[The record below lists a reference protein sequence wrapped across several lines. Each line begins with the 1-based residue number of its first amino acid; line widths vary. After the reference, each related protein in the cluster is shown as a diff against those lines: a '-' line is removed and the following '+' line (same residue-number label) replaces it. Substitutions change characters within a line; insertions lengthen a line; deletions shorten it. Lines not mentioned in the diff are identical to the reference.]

1 MKNDNVSKISYIEK
15 ARKITSRE
23 YLMKLIYQIDILNC
37 ELKDIS
43 DYLEDFLVNHEEY
56 IINRYEELVLQYS
69 NESCVNLEDV
79 NINNAVD
86 MEYMKKVCVQLGAHY
101 YEIEGL
107 ITKHALN
114 WSLDRIAK
122 VDLAILKL
130 AICEVVY
137 MNDEIPV
144 KVAINEAVDLAK
156 LYCDDK
162 SPKFINGI
170 LGSVANGTQKK

>member
-23 YLMKLIYQIDILNC
+23 YLMKLIYQIDIL
-37 ELKDIS
+37 EGDLQDINS
-43 DYLEDFLVNHEEY
+43 YLEDFLNDHEEY
-56 IINRYEELVLQYS
+56 ITNRYEELLLQYS
-69 NESCVNLEDV
+69 NESCVDLENV
-79 NINNAVD
+79 NMNNAID
-86 MEYMKKVCVQLGAHY
+86 MQYMKRACNELSMHSY
-101 YEIEGL
+101 DIEEL
-107 ITKHALN
+107 ITKYALN

-130 AICEVVY
+130 SICEIEY
-137 MNDEIPV
+137 MNKEVPV
-144 KVAINEAVDLAK
+144 RVSINEAIDLAK

-170 LGSVANGTQKK
+170 LGSVANDTREQ

>member
-1 MKNDNVSKISYIEK
+1 MVFHLDQLCN
-15 ARKITSRE
+15 
-23 YLMKLIYQIDILNC
+23 Q
-37 ELKDIS
+37 
-43 DYLEDFLVNHEEY
+43 LENH
-56 IINRYEELVLQYS
+56 S
-69 NESCVNLEDV
+69 
-79 NINNAVD
+79 
-86 MEYMKKVCVQLGAHY
+86 
-101 YEIEGL
+101 YEIEDI

-137 MNDEIPV
+137 MNDEVPV
-144 KVAINEAVDLAK
+144 KVSINEAVDLAK

-170 LGSVANGTQKK
+170 LGSVVNDTQKQ

>member
-1 MKNDNVSKISYIEK
+1 MKNDNASKISYIEK

-23 YLMKLIYQIDILNC
+23 YLMKLIYQIDMLEGDLQNINDC
-37 ELKDIS
+37 F
-43 DYLEDFLVNHEEY
+43 EDFLVNHEEY
-56 IINRYEELVLQYS
+56 IINRYEELLLQYS
-69 NESCVNLEDV
+69 NESCVDLENV
-79 NINNAVD
+79 NINNAID
-86 MEYMKKVCVQLGAHY
+86 MGYMRRVCN
-101 YEIEGL
+101 EIENHSYDIEDI

-130 AICEVVY
+130 AVCEVVY
-137 MNDEIPV
+137 MNNEIPV
-144 KVAINEAVDLAK
+144 KVAINEAIDLAI

-170 LGSVANGTQKK
+170 LGSVVSDTQKQ

>member
-1 MKNDNVSKISYIEK
+1 MKNNNVSKISYIEK

-23 YLMKLIYQIDILNC
+23 YLMKLIYQIDIL
-37 ELKDIS
+37 EGDLQDI
-43 DYLEDFLVNHEEY
+43 DNYLENFLRDNEEY
-56 IINRYEELVLQYS
+56 IINRYEELLLQFS
-69 NESCVNLEDV
+69 NESSVNLENV
-79 NINNAVD
+79 NINDAID
-86 MEYMKKVCVQLGAHY
+86 FEYMRNVCNELSMHSY
-101 YEIEGL
+101 DIEEL

-137 MNDEIPV
+137 MSDEVPV
-144 KVAINEAVDLAK
+144 KVSINEAVNLAK

-162 SPKFINGI
+162 SPKFVNGI
-170 LGSVANGTQKK
+170 LGSVVNDTKRK

>member
-23 YLMKLIYQIDILNC
+23 YLMKLIYQIDML
-37 ELKDIS
+37 EGDLGDINN
-43 DYLEDFLVNHEEY
+43 YLEDFLRDHEEY
-56 IINRYEELVLQYS
+56 IINRYEELLLQFS
-69 NESCVNLEDV
+69 NESSVDLENV
-79 NINNAVD
+79 NINNAID
-86 MEYMKKVCVQLGAHY
+86 IEYMRSICNKLSMHC
-101 YEIEGL
+101 YEIEEL
-107 ITKHALN
+107 ITKYALN

-137 MNDEIPV
+137 MNDEVPV
-144 KVAINEAVDLAK
+144 KVSINEAVDLAK

-170 LGSVANGTQKK
+170 LGSVVNDIQKQ

>member
-1 MKNDNVSKISYIEK
+1 MKKDNRSKISYIEK

-23 YLMKLIYQIDILNC
+23 YLMKLIYQIDIL
-37 ELKDIS
+37 EGDLQDINS
-43 DYLEDFLVNHEEY
+43 YFEDFLNNHEEY

-69 NESCVNLEDV
+69 NESNVNLNDV
-79 NINNAVD
+79 NLNNAID
-86 MEYMKKVCVQLGAHY
+86 IAYMRRVCNSLSEHC

-130 AICEVVY
+130 AICELVY
-137 MNDEIPV
+137 MNDEVPV
-144 KVAINEAVDLAK
+144 RVSINEAIDLAK

-170 LGSVANGTQKK
+170 LGSVANDIKEK